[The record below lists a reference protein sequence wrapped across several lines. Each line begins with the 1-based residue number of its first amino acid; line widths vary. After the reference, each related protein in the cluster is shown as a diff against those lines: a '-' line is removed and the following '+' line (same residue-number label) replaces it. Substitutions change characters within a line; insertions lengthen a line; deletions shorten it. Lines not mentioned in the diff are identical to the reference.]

1 MHKLVLWFFENLN
14 NIGQTLSLICSFFIM
29 TTLFYWLEILTN
41 SQWNWLNII
50 KPVLDVILEFSNSIF
65 PFSITAFGTVFD
77 GKFITAI
84 IFLMLLMLIIRL
96 TIEGI
101 NNLKYLYDDIHYA
114 HKKNVEKI
122 FNKQMTNKV
131 ISSEIK
137 ISKYAVL
144 INTKIKNKFNHEE
157 IKIKVDINEE
167 NNKLN
172 EFLFQKTGVKCE
184 TLNDGF
190 LYNFDNFNQ
199 IDDVLDV
206 LFKLLNSSSKID
218 YAICIQSGDNETNL
232 YKLAD
237 LKYYNKIIFCADTL
251 LRYKCNKSHRY
262 GTQNVGIFQQSDGN
276 TIEVHEFHKI
286 L

>member
-29 TTLFYWLEILTN
+29 TTLFYWLEILTK
-41 SQWNWLNII
+41 SQWNWLNLI
-50 KPVLDVILEFSNSIF
+50 KPVLDVILDFSNSIF

-77 GKFITAI
+77 AKFITAI
-84 IFLMLLMLIIRL
+84 VVLMCLMLIIRFSV
-96 TIEGI
+96 EGI
-101 NNLKYLYDDIHYA
+101 NNLKYMYDDMHNV
-114 HKKNVEKI
+114 HKKNIEKN

-131 ISSEIK
+131 VSSEIK
-137 ISKYAVL
+137 ISKYKVL
-144 INTKIKNKFNHEE
+144 ISTKIKNKFDHEE
-157 IKIKVDINEE
+157 IRIKVDINEE

-172 EFLFQKTGVKCE
+172 NFLFQKTGIKYE
-184 TLNDGF
+184 ILNNGF

-199 IDDVLDV
+199 IDDILDI
-206 LFKLLNSSSKID
+206 LFKLLDSSSKID

-232 YKLAD
+232 NKLAE

-262 GTQNVGIFQQSDGN
+262 GTQNIGIFQQSDGN